1 MRLSQ
6 YRQPLASLCLHFLV
20 LCFQVQA
27 APDFTQHVEAQLQ
40 RPDAVSRKHIRSY
53 QLYSRTSGKHVQIVN
68 KRINARADD
77 GNKFAKLTVETDTFG
92 SRVRIKGAESGY
104 YICMNNKGKLVGKK
118 EGKDTD
124 CVFKEIV
131 LENNYTALESVMYGG
146 WYMGFTRK
154 GRPRKGSQTSQ
165 HQREVHFMK
174 RFQRTSEE
182 RERKFIQVATGAA
195 RRSKR
200 MHGGAAAAAA
210 AAAGS
215 SSSSSASSKS
225 ESSSSLASRPR

>member
-1 MRLSQ
+1 MRPSHC
-6 YRQPLASLCLHFLV
+6 RRPLASLCLHFLV

-53 QLYSRTSGKHVQIVN
+53 QLYSRTSGKHVQIVG

-104 YICMNNKGKLVGKK
+104 YICMNKKGKLVGKK

-200 MHGGAAAAAA
+200 MHGAA

-215 SSSSSASSKS
+215 SSSSSASSSAS

>member
-1 MRLSQ
+1 
-6 YRQPLASLCLHFLV
+6 
-20 LCFQVQA
+20 
-27 APDFTQHVEAQLQ
+27 
-40 RPDAVSRKHIRSY
+40 
-53 QLYSRTSGKHVQIVN
+53 
-68 KRINARADD
+68 NARADD

-210 AAAGS
+210 AADRRHRRLRRLS
-215 SSSSSASSKS
+215 P
-225 ESSSSLASRPR
+225 SRRLRWLPARRRCARKGARAHCTWQRRK